1 MTEQYYTILGLDEAI
16 GRSNGY
22 SFEEIKNAYRKMAMK
37 YHPDRNKAPDAAAKF
52 KAIKKAYDVL
62 SEKALF
68 NLFSVP
74 SKDDLNYN
82 KYQYEYEFDYVQFA
96 SKFMSNKNQILV
108 KIKDIQQKL
117 DVLSEELKLLTQTL
131 SN

>member
-1 MTEQYYTILGLDEAI
+1 MTEQYYAILGLDETI

-37 YHPDRNKAPDAAAKF
+37 YHPDRNKDPDAADKF
-52 KAIKKAYDVL
+52 RAIKKAYDVL

-74 SKDDLNYN
+74 SKDDLNHN

-117 DVLSEELKLLTQTL
+117 DVLSEELKLLTQAL